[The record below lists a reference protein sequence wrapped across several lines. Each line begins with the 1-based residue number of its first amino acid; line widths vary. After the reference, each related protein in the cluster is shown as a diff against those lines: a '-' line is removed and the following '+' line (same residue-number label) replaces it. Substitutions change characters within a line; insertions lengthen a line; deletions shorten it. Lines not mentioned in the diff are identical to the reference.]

1 MCLEGLNAY
10 YNAVPTIYTGTVW
23 EDCTNQTLLNAKL
36 VERVNGLLPSSDQYV
51 TEIAFD
57 AVKTVVNVC
66 LEDWPAAAGSV
77 FNVVTDLY
85 NLITGSRSTTQ
96 REYTV
101 PLETR
106 INAIEEFLSQNY
118 NYIPPN

>member
-1 MCLEGLNAY
+1 MCLDGLNAY
-10 YNAVPTIYTGTVW
+10 YSMVPTIYAGTVW
-23 EDCTNQTLLNAKL
+23 EDCTNQTLLNARL
-36 VERVNGLLPSSDQYV
+36 VERVNGLLPSTEQYV
-51 TEIAFD
+51 TQIAFD
-57 AVKTVVNVC
+57 AVKSMVYVC

-85 NLITGSRSTTQ
+85 QLITGSRSTSQ

-106 INAIEEFLSQNY
+106 ISAIEEFLRQNY